1 METISFTSLGK
12 ITIKTVRNYILDE
25 KLSPQDKIYLHPDNY
40 DDLILEHRKTYSK
53 TAQKPYYLIS
63 VLLDTS
69 KNVLVA
75 FNTIHVKKNKNKTPR
90 LTQIELEEQEKESEY
105 SSALDEI
112 FYRCGWCGNVVESDG
127 SLLNDDIR
135 EYKISLLRKY
145 ENELSVYKV
154 HGDCCPHE
162 SDD

>member
-53 TAQKPYYLIS
+53 PAQKPYYLIS

-90 LTQIELEEQEKESEY
+90 LTQIELEE
-105 SSALDEI
+105 
-112 FYRCGWCGNVVESDG
+112 
-127 SLLNDDIR
+127 
-135 EYKISLLRKY
+135 YKISLLRKY